1 MITEQYIKEPTQDLI
16 QYINWKNDPDYK
28 EAAQQAFIVICNRF
42 QEVLVKKCEIIAKK
56 KGLSSTDAILIA
68 ENTFKRLYKYS
79 NSFDGEKHKDCDTS
93 LKYYLFGIA
102 QRECTK
108 LYCKKNGIGVSPY
121 TGEEQII
128 TEFPEIPENYIKDS
142 ITRKQLEN
150 EREIIMMALER
161 HSWKHQVIYL
171 TYKFHQI
178 DDHKLPRKLLEDL
191 RNMLGLGQN
200 TINAYKKEITD
211 TINDYL
217 RIYGKQK
224 K

>member
-1 MITEQYIKEPTQDLI
+1 LITESYIKEKTKDLI
-16 QYINWKNDPDYK
+16 QYLNWRTDPDYK
-28 EAAQQAFIVICNRF
+28 EAAQQAFVVICNRF
-42 QEVLVKKCEIIAKK
+42 REVLTNKCEIIANR
-56 KGLSSTDAILIA
+56 KGLSSTDAIVIA

-79 NSFDGEKHKDCDTS
+79 NKFDSGRHKDCDIG

-121 TGEEQII
+121 TGEEEII
-128 TEFPEIPENYIKDS
+128 TEFPEITKDYES
-142 ITRKQLEN
+142 NPITRKQLES
-150 EREIIMMALER
+150 EREVIQIALNR

-171 TYKFHQI
+171 TYKFHKI
-178 DDHKLPRKLLEDL
+178 DNYKLPRKLLQEL

-200 TINAYKKEITD
+200 TINAYLKEIVD

-217 RIYGKQK
+217 KIYGKQK